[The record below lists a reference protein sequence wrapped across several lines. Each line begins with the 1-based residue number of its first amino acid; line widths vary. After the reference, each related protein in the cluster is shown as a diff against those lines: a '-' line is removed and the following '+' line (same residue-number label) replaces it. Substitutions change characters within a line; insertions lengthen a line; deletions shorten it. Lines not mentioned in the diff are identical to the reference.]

1 METPGTAAGAT
12 TRSSTR
18 SRATTSVIPKT
29 AEVCP
34 ELKTWRCAPSW
45 KERQPGEGVIT
56 CEVRLS
62 PPAPGSRG
70 QHLGR
75 LIAPARSCCSPRAPA
90 GSEKT
95 PYVGRSVAYQGGG
108 AKAGGETHVPLPR
121 PTSAGTP
128 RRRARSRIAFQARFE
143 GWACEFSHR
152 FTVDRVTAT
161 WRANSSCVMPSCCR
175 SVRMRLS
182 EIWGMRRRSNRRARR
197 RVGRHLQSPRGST
210 AVGWRVPV
218 ERFGQRGP
226 FFWGDASRGIR
237 RTRDIL
243 AASSCRTPSL
253 AARESAAQDGTLSA
267 LCATS
272 RAGGQP
278 SAPQAWARG
287 DFIPTGITR
296 P

>member
-1 METPGTAAGAT
+1 MAESPSISPTP
-12 TRSSTR
+12 R
-18 SRATTSVIPKT
+18 
-29 AEVCP
+29 
-34 ELKTWRCAPSW
+34 
-45 KERQPGEGVIT
+45 
-56 CEVRLS
+56 VR
-62 PPAPGSRG
+62 PAPWPPHCASKVLL
-70 QHLGR
+70 Q
-75 LIAPARSCCSPRAPA
+75 STC
-90 GSEKT
+90 
-95 PYVGRSVAYQGGG
+95 
-108 AKAGGETHVPLPR
+108 AGGVRKDAVCGAIRSLPGGR
-121 PTSAGTP
+121 TVGGPTSAGTP

-253 AARESAAQDGTLSA
+253 AARESAAQDGTRGSSRRTAPWRVGTLLSA
-267 LCATS
+267 LCAAS
-272 RAGGQP
+272 RAGGRP

-287 DFIPTGITR
+287 DFFPTGITR